1 MGWAKLDVDVIA
13 REWRGYWQTGIS
25 PLAGWLPERD
35 KPWRATVAPPA
46 LPQGHLAQGWPP
58 FRNLIFDPALRET
71 LLAVVGTLDSAE
83 LEAWWLEQLAAQ
95 PFLCE
100 VGLQCLAQCQS
111 YQGLFVEPL
120 LENLRQ
126 FSTTSPSP
134 GLVALRTAYNRQ
146 NLLTMIQVLL
156 RPLQTVPPD
165 RETVDWSVKALRD
178 LGSVEAAPLLIEHF
192 QAIPY
197 VEESPRPEGYVN
209 IRARLIMAL
218 GRCVDSRHIP
228 YLLETLSNREESPL
242 ALHDFTEALAEVCSS
257 DSVPLLLATLRSG
270 NYNHVFGEL
279 FKVVEKCVDA
289 SHVPLLL
296 ECLKN
301 EQDMYFRRG
310 VADALIHCVTESHFD
325 LVREC
330 LEQETVSDIRW
341 RVARALSTC
350 AQESHFPLL
359 LQYLER
365 EEDEIVQL
373 RFCFIEAIGT
383 LANPL
388 YFPILLE
395 YLRDD
400 VPSGICD
407 TTSAALAKC
416 ANASHTSLLFERFH
430 ASVTETTREAVL
442 GVLFSCVTA
451 SDVPALLTCLESEE
465 SHNTHQTP
473 FGTRQ
478 MLLACLGKTRSA
490 AALPALREAL
500 RNKET
505 DFLERGT
512 IAHWLCLCTEEH
524 HLPLLLDCLKN
535 ETNRY
540 VAGTIVDYLGT
551 LKAPEVAAHLRA
563 CLTDDDYQGA
573 HRSILRV
580 LGEMGS
586 IESLPLLLD
595 YLKSENNPNLI
606 WSAARAIGALGC
618 PDAIPVLLEC
628 LRNEKYRDIRGS
640 IAYALRKIGFNA
652 LDTVCAAWDDYAG
665 EEAQEDLAHVLYS
678 LATIDSDGD

>member
-1 MGWAKLDVDVIA
+1 MGSEKLDADVIA
-13 REWRGYWQTGIS
+13 REWRGYWHTGIS

-35 KPWRATVAPPA
+35 KPWRATTA
-46 LPQGHLAQGWPP
+46 LQPLPEGHLAHDWPP
-58 FRNLIFDPALRET
+58 FRNLLFDPRLRET
-71 LLAVVGTLDSAE
+71 LLTVVGAVDSAE
-83 LEAWWLEQLAAQ
+83 LETWWLEQLAAQ

-126 FSTTSPSP
+126 FSTTSPSS
-134 GLVALRTAYNRQ
+134 GLGALRTAHNRQ
-146 NLLTMIQVLL
+146 NLLTVIQVLL

-165 RETVDWSVKALRD
+165 RETVDWSVKALRG
-178 LGSVEAAPLLIEHF
+178 LGSVEAVPLLIEHF
-192 QAIPY
+192 QAIPNVPELPEY
-197 VEESPRPEGYVN
+197 PRPEGYVN

-228 YLLETLSNREESPL
+228 YLLETLSKAHFIP
-242 ALHDFTEALAEVCSS
+242 HDFTEALAEVCSS
-257 DSVPLLLATLRSG
+257 ESVPLLLAALQSG

-310 VADALIHCVTESHFD
+310 VADALNLACVT
-325 LVREC
+325 
-330 LEQETVSDIRW
+330 
-341 RVARALSTC
+341 
-350 AQESHFPLL
+350 ESHFPLL
-359 LQYLER
+359 LECLDQETVSNIRWRVASALATCTHESHVPILLERLER
-365 EEDEIVQL
+365 EEDEIVQMN
-373 RFCFIEAIGT
+373 FIKAIGT
-383 LANPL
+383 VARAHHV
-388 YFPILLE
+388 PIFLR

-400 VPSGICD
+400 SPLHLCN
-407 TTSAALAKC
+407 AASEALGQC
-416 ANASHTSLLFERFH
+416 VNASHTPLLWEHFH
-430 ASVTETTREAVL
+430 TATTKTTREAIL
-442 GVLFSCVTA
+442 WGLCHCVTA
-451 SDVPALLTCLESEE
+451 NDVPTLVACLKNEE
-465 SHNTHQTP
+465 SDD
-473 FGTRQ
+473 TRLT
-478 MLLACLGKTRSA
+478 LLWCLSQTRSA

-640 IAYALRKIGFNA
+640 IAYALRKIGFVA
-652 LDTVCAAWDDYAG
+652 LDTVCAARDDYAG